1 MVHGKTRYLTENQ
14 EYLRRDVL
22 ATFEAAKLVIRTI
35 GFLSNRNSLLDKSAT
50 SKSRTPGRFEW
61 MIEGTAVNNNWV
73 GSCRR
78 AWSVSMFRIQ
88 PCYTKISKVVKRLI
102 VWISTPVLVGRS
114 SWENGS
120 GESLDKAFGSTSS
133 RINRAIRLNS
143 DHGFIRQQ
151 QSVQYTLLV
160 ATSVL
165 TRTLLLFCRAVG
177 TGHESIE
184 RLETND
190 LHNERGKPPDKH
202 SG

>member
-1 MVHGKTRYLTENQ
+1 MKHKNTNTHLGLQRAIPNPIADVHGSWQNEVFDQGTKSIWGGTSWPL
-14 EYLRRDVL
+14 LVS
-22 ATFEAAKLVIRTI
+22 TFEATKLVIRTI

-88 PCYTKISKVVKRLI
+88 PCYTRISKVVKRHI

-120 GESLDKAFGSTSS
+120 GKSLDKAFGSTSS
-133 RINRAIRLNS
+133 RINRAILLNS
-143 DHGFIRQQ
+143 DHRFIRQQ
-151 QSVQYTLLV
+151 
-160 ATSVL
+160 
-165 TRTLLLFCRAVG
+165 
-177 TGHESIE
+177 
-184 RLETND
+184 
-190 LHNERGKPPDKH
+190 
-202 SG
+202 

>member
-1 MVHGKTRYLTENQ
+1 MEYETQKYEHAPWTAESNSQSYSRYSWFMAKRGIWPRNQ

-22 ATFEAAKLVIRTI
+22 TTFEAAKLVIRTI

-50 SKSRTPGRFEW
+50 SKSRTPGRFE
-61 MIEGTAVNNNWV
+61 GTAVNNNWV
-73 GSCRR
+73 GNCRR

-88 PCYTKISKVVKRLI
+88 PCYTRISKVVKRLI

-143 DHGFIRQQ
+143 DHRFIRQQ
-151 QSVQYTLLV
+151 Y
-160 ATSVL
+160 
-165 TRTLLLFCRAVG
+165 
-177 TGHESIE
+177 
-184 RLETND
+184 
-190 LHNERGKPPDKH
+190 
-202 SG
+202 